1 VYVLDTGVR
10 TSHSDF
16 RGRVSEG
23 ASSVGPSVTDDN
35 GHGTHVAG
43 IVLGAIHGVARGAVL
58 HPVKVLGADGSG
70 SYSNIIAGLQWCVLV
85 RNPRA

>member
-1 VYVLDTGVR
+1 MYVLDTGVR

-58 HPVKVLGADGSG
+58 HPVKVLWEDGSG
-70 SYSNIIAGLQWCVLV
+70 PFSNIFSCPPWCVPV
-85 RNPRA
+85 